1 MADSVLDRATA
12 NLWIYSGC
20 KVKKEVEDF
29 LKYINQNSKG
39 KIYNTSFKNMFD
51 GINSKLHTIEK
62 SNLKAERYKWLKM
75 SQWK

>member
-1 MADSVLDRATA
+1 M
-12 NLWIYSGC
+12 
-20 KVKKEVEDF
+20 KKEVEDF

-62 SNLKAERYKWLKM
+62 SNLKAEKYK
-75 SQWK
+75 